1 MKSMESIWVR
11 GSTSYSFHSFDS
23 KFHINVIEMY
33 TDILS
38 ILSYEEYT
46 YCEYNTFLL

>member
-1 MKSMESIWVR
+1 MKSMESIWVW
-11 GSTSYSFHSFDS
+11 GSTSLLFHSFDG
-23 KFHINVIEMY
+23 KFHINVTGMY

-46 YCEYNTFLL
+46 YCQYNTFLV